1 MKQTINWHQR
11 WTDNSIRFHEGKV
24 NKFLA
29 NYIDQ
34 FALNPGATIFF
45 PLCGKSYDMQWCIDR
60 GFKVIGVELSKIAV
74 QDFISESKMGFEK
87 HSTDSFNIYRSEHIT
102 LYQGDYMGLTA
113 ADLDGCQ
120 LVFDRAA
127 IIAIEAFNRRSYVDQ
142 LISIIP
148 KSTPIL
154 MISREYD
161 QRSRSGPPFSVP
173 LSEIQQL
180 FSPSYLCRV
189 LEDEQLSGADG
200 LQVLQRAL
208 LIS

>member
-1 MKQTINWHQR
+1 
-11 WTDNSIRFHEGKV
+11 
-24 NKFLA
+24 
-29 NYIDQ
+29 
-34 FALNPGATIFF
+34 
-45 PLCGKSYDMQWCIDR
+45 
-60 GFKVIGVELSKIAV
+60 
-74 QDFISESKMGFEK
+74 
-87 HSTDSFNIYRSEHIT
+87 
-102 LYQGDYMGLTA
+102 MGLTA
-113 ADLDGCQ
+113 ADLEDCQ

-142 LISIIP
+142 LIAIIP
-148 KSTPIL
+148 KSTPIM

-180 FSPSYLCRV
+180 FSPGYRCRV

-208 LIS
+208 IIS